1 MSTAPASATGASTAP
16 ATHTGTSYGS
26 SGYRNYVL
34 ISLTVLYTL
43 NFVDRVLV
51 QILAQPIIEEFKLQD
66 WQFGLLSG
74 FGFAFMYTLL
84 GIPIARLSERA
95 NRVRIIAA
103 GVILWSVMTAL
114 CGLAGSFIALL
125 LFRVGV
131 GVGEAALTPP
141 ANSLIAD
148 YFIPKSRAR
157 AMGTY
162 AMGVTLGGVFAAAF
176 GGPLAEMFSWRTAF
190 IALGVPGI
198 VIGLIFLFTVK
209 EPPRGYSDPP
219 GTEVPDKTGLADTLR
234 ELFPK
239 PSFWLNMAAAAT
251 VAFVGYGYTSFQAA
265 YFQRAF
271 GMPLTD
277 IALMILVP
285 VGLVAAAGAFA
296 SGVCTEKLSA
306 RFPNAVAWLPG
317 WGLIICVP
325 FYWIAFTSSS
335 IPIAIATLMIGAF
348 VHYGY
353 LGSQYTIAQ
362 GVATARSRATA
373 VALFLFVV
381 NMIGYGLGPLFV
393 GFTSDYFMSQTLLAS
408 SFASELSTAA
418 CKGSATELIATLG
431 PDQAAVCAEASA
443 SGLRQAI
450 LVTVTIFA
458 VAGVIYLITCR
469 KLQQD
474 LVAKM
479 S

>member
-1 MSTAPASATGASTAP
+1 MPGVAP
-16 ATHTGTSYGS
+16 ATHTGTSFGS
-26 SGYRNYVL
+26 SGYRTYVL
-34 ISLTVLYTL
+34 VSLTVLYTL

-51 QILAQPIIEEFKLQD
+51 QILAQPVIEEFKLQD

-114 CGLAGSFIALL
+114 CGLAGSFLALL

-148 YFIPKSRAR
+148 YFVPKSRAR

-198 VIGLIFLFTVK
+198 FIGLIFLFTVK

-219 GTEVPDKTGLADTLR
+219 GSVVPEKTGLSDTLR

-239 PSFWLNMAAAAT
+239 VSFWLNMAAAAT

-265 YFQRAF
+265 YYQRAF
-271 GMPLTD
+271 ELPLTD
-277 IALMILVP
+277 IALQILVP
-285 VGLVAAAGAFA
+285 VGLFAAAGAFT
-296 SGVCTEKLSA
+296 SGVLTERLSA
-306 RFPNAVAWLPG
+306 RYPNAVAWLPG

-325 FYWIAFTSSS
+325 CYWVAFTSMS
-335 IPIAIATLMIGAF
+335 IPISVGALILGAF

-362 GVATARSRATA
+362 GVANARSRATA

-393 GFTSDYFMSQTLLAS
+393 GFLSDHFMGEALAAS
-408 SFASELSTAA
+408 GFASELTTVL
-418 CKGSATELIATLG
+418 CKGSAADLLAALG
-431 PDQAAVCAEASA
+431 PDKAGVCAAASA
-443 SGLRQAI
+443 EGLRNAI

-458 VAGVIYLITCR
+458 VAGVIYLVTCR
-469 KLQQD
+469 RLQQD
-474 LVAKM
+474 LVAKL

>member
-1 MSTAPASATGASTAP
+1 MSATSPDLSPT
-16 ATHTGTSYGS
+16 THTGTSFGS

-43 NFVDRVLV
+43 NFVDRVLI

-74 FGFAFMYTLL
+74 FGFAFMYTLM

-114 CGLAGSFIALL
+114 CGLAGSFLALL

-176 GGPLAEMFSWRTAF
+176 GGPLAELFSWRAAF
-190 IALGVPGI
+190 IALGAPGI

-219 GTEVPDKTGLADTLR
+219 GTKVPEKSSLSDTVAELIPKT
-234 ELFPK
+234 
-239 PSFWLNMAAAAT
+239 SFWLNMAAAAT

-277 IALMILVP
+277 IALQVLVP
-285 VGLVAAAGAFA
+285 VGLMAAAGAF
-296 SGVCTEKLSA
+296 STGVLTERLSSKY
-306 RFPNAVAWLPG
+306 PNALAWLPG
-317 WGLIICVP
+317 WGLILCVP
-325 FYWIAFTSSS
+325 AYWLAFTTESV
-335 IPIAIATLMIGAF
+335 PVAIGGLIVGAY

-353 LGSQYTIAQ
+353 LGAQYTIAQ
-362 GVATARSRATA
+362 GVASARSRATA
-373 VALFLFVV
+373 VALLLFVV
-381 NMIGYGLGPLFV
+381 NMIGYGLGPMFV
-393 GFTSDYFMSQTLLAS
+393 GFGSDYFMAQMLDASSYADELNTVICKGSPAELLAS
-408 SFASELSTAA
+408 LGAEKSAA
-418 CKGSATELIATLG
+418 CIN
-431 PDQAAVCAEASA
+431 ASA
-443 SGLRQAI
+443 GGLRSAI
-450 LVTVTIFA
+450 LITVSIFA
-458 VAGVIYLITCR
+458 LAGAIYLLTC
-469 KLQQD
+469 KTLQKD
-474 LVAKM
+474 LVAKL